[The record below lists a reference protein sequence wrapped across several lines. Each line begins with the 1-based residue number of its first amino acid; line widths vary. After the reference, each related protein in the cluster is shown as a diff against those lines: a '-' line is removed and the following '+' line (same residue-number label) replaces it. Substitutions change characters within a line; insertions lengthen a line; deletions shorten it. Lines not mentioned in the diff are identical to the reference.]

1 MTSST
6 RRPERFASVAVGG
19 APAWS
24 PDGARLAYARNG
36 QVYVANAD
44 GGGEVG
50 VGAGNAP
57 SWSPD
62 GGALAVSRPDGLGIA
77 QIYVLHLSD
86 GSATQLTF
94 GTTSA
99 LLPAWSPDG
108 ATIVFDTQSTLYAV
122 SPQGGGVRAIALPV
136 QVNGG
141 AAWAPD
147 GARLAVVAANGQVW
161 IANADG
167 SGAHQVTYTLIGPE
181 GSPERPAW
189 SADGGQIAW
198 TQGPDLCVTDPRG
211 SVRRLTFTQ
220 QGQPFRGC
228 ASELAAG
235 CAGDRR
241 RERRPEQCDELR
253 LESGRARRDVRQQRL
268 VERGVAQGAAA
279 ARLREPHG
287 KRADG
292 DDDPAWG
299 ACDDRAGRV
308 LRLRDGA
315 RELRLRRLRLSGR
328 RAPTRDVRCRRRRQR
343 DDRCARVDSLRRPH
357 ACSPATAKGP
367 AGGAAIVE
375 ARPAGSSRFATIAT
389 VKPVGGRWHLSVAPR
404 ITTTYRIAFEGSV
417 SDRLL
422 RVSPALRVARS
433 GATLRV
439 SLAPAAPL
447 AGSLVFLFRLRPN
460 GAWAQFRTARV
471 GRSGF
476 AVLRGL
482 PAGRYYVGIRR
493 RRPLLEHRE
502 RAVHD
507 PPLDFRIQSHDPADT
522 PRARCRPL
530 RPVRPRAPPEPAH
543 SETEKEPAMAVAS
556 MRELLEAGVHFGH
569 QTRRWNPKMRRFI
582 FTERSGIYIIDLT
595 QTSERLDEAAQFVR
609 NLAERNGTVL
619 FVGTKKQA
627 QDAVESEA
635 KRVTCRTSTIAG
647 SAAC

>member
-1 MTSST
+1 MGALLAILAAAGSGLIAFGQTGAVDVFDPST
-6 RRPERFASVAVGG
+6 GAVRQLAVGS

-44 GGGEVG
+44 GAGEVA
-50 VGAGNAP
+50 VGAGDAP

-122 SPQGGGVRAIALPV
+122 SPQGGGVRAITLPV

-167 SGAHQVTYTLIGPE
+167 SAAHQVTYTLIGPE
-181 GSPERPAW
+181 SSPERPAW

-198 TQGPDLCVTDPRG
+198 AQGPDLCVTDPRG
-211 SVRRLTFTQ
+211 TVRRLTFTQ
-220 QGQPFRGC
+220 QGQPFQAALPSWQPGAQAIVAASGGPSNAMSCDWNPGVRVEMFDSNVSSSAVSLKAPQQLVFVNHTANALTVTTTLHGAHATIAPGGFFGFVTEPGSYDFTVSGYPDGVPRRGTF
-228 ASELAAG
+228 
-235 CAGDRR
+235 
-241 RERRPEQCDELR
+241 
-253 LESGRARRDVRQQRL
+253 V
-268 VERGVAQGAAA
+268 AAA
-279 ARLREPHG
+279 AGSATIDAHASIRY
-287 KRADG
+287 G
-292 DDDPAWG
+292 DHT
-299 ACDDRAGRV
+299 V
-308 LRLRDGA
+308 LTG
-315 RELRLRRLRLSGR
+315 
-328 RAPTRDVRCRRRRQR
+328 
-343 DDRCARVDSLRRPH
+343 
-357 ACSPATAKGP
+357 TAKGP

-375 ARPAGSSRFATIAT
+375 ARPAGSSSFATIAT
-389 VKPVGGRWHLSVAPR
+389 VKPAGGRWHLSVAPR
-404 ITTTYRIAFEGSV
+404 ITTTYRITFEGSV

-433 GATLRV
+433 GGTLRV

-471 GRSGF
+471 GRSGL

-482 PAGRYYVGIRR
+482 PAGRYYVGFAGGDRYWSAASEPFTIRR
-493 RRPLLEHRE
+493 
-502 RAVHD
+502 
-507 PPLDFRIQSHDPADT
+507 
-522 PRARCRPL
+522 
-530 RPVRPRAPPEPAH
+530 
-543 SETEKEPAMAVAS
+543 
-556 MRELLEAGVHFGH
+556 
-569 QTRRWNPKMRRFI
+569 
-582 FTERSGIYIIDLT
+582 
-595 QTSERLDEAAQFVR
+595 
-609 NLAERNGTVL
+609 
-619 FVGTKKQA
+619 
-627 QDAVESEA
+627 
-635 KRVTCRTSTIAG
+635 
-647 SAAC
+647 